1 MLTWYT
7 GEPTISKSTIV
18 ISGAETLQVH
28 MMILLSVDC
37 GFTTTEASSLSTIFF
52 FFDRWRR
59 SQGFSR
65 LIMMLHWVPPSLISV
80 SALTDEIGWCRGR
93 IPITINNK
101 FPQQIQKGIFKLVMK
116 IHTHTN
122 ITPKN
127 YAVCAKEIWEFKI
140 PVFCLPK
147 RNKFQLSW
155 KFCFYFG
162 NYAPFSRPPCI
173 YIFQSFC

>member
-1 MLTWYT
+1 
-7 GEPTISKSTIV
+7 
-18 ISGAETLQVH
+18 
-28 MMILLSVDC
+28 MILLSVDC

-116 IHTHTN
+116 IHAHTN
-122 ITPKN
+122 ITPKIKQRVQKKYEN
-127 YAVCAKEIWEFKI
+127 LKSLFSVCPKEINSNFLENS
-140 PVFCLPK
+140 VFILATMLL
-147 RNKFQLSW
+147 FLD
-155 KFCFYFG
+155 FLVFIF
-162 NYAPFSRPPCI
+162 
-173 YIFQSFC
+173 FQSFC